1 MEVPRRRPI
10 LVRLGDRDVLP
21 LEEVAAAVGLAVA
34 ELSERELVEAVRG
47 LDVLDADRDV
57 IEDVQHRAI
66 VPLPTT
72 RCRGGR
78 LADDELRG
86 QDRAP
91 AAVALPALDLLH

>member
-1 MEVPRRRPI
+1 MYSRRRPI

-57 IEDVQHRAI
+57 IEDVHH
-66 VPLPTT
+66 
-72 RCRGGR
+72 G
-78 LADDELRG
+78 
-86 QDRAP
+86 
-91 AAVALPALDLLH
+91 